1 MNVLASAVSLGRRRR
16 ARAQKGRRGRGV
28 RRDETLKPVMLPLWT
43 AVMRCGAAVVRRCR
57 FHDAA
62 LEAAAKTGPSC
73 LDQRPSRA
81 HNCPPKRPTLSVLA
95 CRCTVGCRP
104 ETRRLVSAVS
114 TVFANGTAAFLQR
127 GLQRGGM
134 RRPRAVQRG
143 RRSGRH
149 RSQQSPGGLV
159 QILLAAT
166 RRAVRLNS
174 RRPSSARRPTTA
186 PGAPPL
192 APPKRPC
199 ALRSPSFRDSP
210 ETFLKHCL
218 LPLAAAPAPISILP
232 GLFHPPVHFMLPAFS
247 LSKPSLSAIGP

>member
-1 MNVLASAVSLGRRRR
+1 MNVLASAVSLGRRR

-28 RRDETLKPVMLPLWT
+28 RRDETLKPVILPLWT
-43 AVMRCGAAVVRRCR
+43 AVMRRGGAVVRRCR

-62 LEAAAKTGPSC
+62 LGAAAKTGPSC

-95 CRCTVGCRP
+95 CRCTVVCRP

-127 GLQRGGM
+127 GLQRGGHAASTG
-134 RRPRAVQRG
+134 RSARPTERPTPVTAEPWR
-143 RRSGRH
+143 
-149 RSQQSPGGLV
+149 PGAD
-159 QILLAAT
+159 LACSHA